1 MRRHALPSRG
11 RSWLLCA
18 AIAAML
24 PAAAVAET
32 ATPPLLRAADV
43 LDSIG
48 VNLHIAYSDT
58 SYAAVDRVRAA
69 LAYAGIGHV
78 RNLLQSNVGEPAA
91 AVHLEAFARTS
102 TVRFA
107 FVATDP
113 DLKRAGKWLNG
124 FATRFPG
131 RIAAVEGPNE
141 VDHWPI
147 GYAGLSGR
155 EAAVRYQRDLYALV
169 HADRALAGT
178 VVYGATGLAGSGA
191 EDLSAIMDFGNEH
204 PYARNGAPP
213 SGHLLLEIEGTHR
226 AIAPSRP
233 MVITETGYPTL
244 VGHPE
249 ISFGRD
255 GVSED
260 VQARY
265 LLDLL
270 LDFRKAGVARTYLY
284 ELMDEKPDPAGRSI
298 EQHYGIFNGDGTPK
312 KAATALRNLT
322 ALLKDDGRG
331 AATFEPAPLDVTVA
345 GLPPSGAAM
354 TLAKEDGSY
363 QVVVWA
369 EPRIWDAAASRPIA
383 PETHE
388 VDVALEGPARALA
401 VHDPLVGPASLAPPV
416 VARHIAVQVTDHP
429 VVVEVRPASP

>member
-1 MRRHALPSRG
+1 MRPPSLHARHA
-11 RSWLLCA
+11 SWLLSA
-18 AIAAML
+18 AMAAML
-24 PAAAVAET
+24 PAAAAGAT
-32 ATPPLLRAADV
+32 ATPVLRAADV
-43 LDSIG
+43 VDSIG

-58 SYAAVDRVRAA
+58 AYAAVDRVRAA

-78 RNLLQSNVGEPAA
+78 RNLLQSHIGEPAA

-102 TVRFA
+102 NVRFA

-113 DLKRAGKWLNG
+113 DLTRAGSWLAG

-147 GYAGLSGR
+147 GYAGLTGR

-169 HADRALAGT
+169 HADRALAGA
-178 VVYGATGLAGSGA
+178 VVYGATGLGGGSP
-191 EDLSAIMDFGNEH
+191 EDLSAVMDFGNEH
-204 PYARNGAPP
+204 PYPRNGAPP
-213 SGHLLLEIEGTHR
+213 SGHLLVEIEGTHR
-226 AIAPSRP
+226 ALAPGRP

-270 LDFRKAGVARTYLY
+270 LDFRKAGVARTYFY
-284 ELMDEKPDPAGRSI
+284 ELMDEKPDPSGRSI
-298 EQHYGIFNGDGTPK
+298 EQHYGVFNGDGTPK
-312 KAATALRNLT
+312 KAATALHNLT
-322 ALLKDDGRG
+322 MLLKDGGRRAG
-331 AATFEPAPLDVTVA
+331 TFEPVPLGVTVS
-345 GLPPSGAAM
+345 GLPESGATM

-369 EPRIWDAAASRPIA
+369 EPPIWDAAAGRPIVPA
-383 PETHE
+383 AHA
-388 VDVALEGPARALA
+388 VDVAIEGAARPLA
-401 VHDPLVGPASLAPPV
+401 VYDPLSGPERLTPPL

-429 VVVEVRPASP
+429 VLVEVKPALP

>member
-1 MRRHALPSRG
+1 MRRRPLPRG
-11 RSWLLCA
+11 PSWLLCA
-18 AIAAML
+18 TMAAIL
-24 PAAAVAET
+24 PAAAAAAET
-32 ATPPLLRAADV
+32 MRPPVLRAADV

-58 SYAAVDRVRAA
+58 AYAAVDRVRAA

-78 RNLLQSNVGEPAA
+78 RNLLQSHVGEPAA
-91 AVHLEAFARTS
+91 AVHLDAFARTS

-113 DLKRAGKWLNG
+113 DLTRAGTWLHG

-155 EAAVRYQRDLYALV
+155 EAAVRYQRDLYAHV
-169 HADRALAGT
+169 HADSALAGT
-178 VVYGATGLAGSGA
+178 VVYGATGLGGGPPA
-191 EDLSAIMDFGNEH
+191 DLSAIMDFGNEH
-204 PYARNGAPP
+204 PYPRNGAPP
-213 SGHLLLEIEGTHR
+213 SAHLLLEVEGTHR
-226 AIAPSRP
+226 ALAPSRP
-233 MVITETGYPTL
+233 MVVTETGYPTL

-255 GVSED
+255 GVSEA

-298 EQHYGIFNGDGTPK
+298 EQHYGMFNGDGTPK
-312 KAATALRNLT
+312 AAATALHNLT
-322 ALLKDDGRG
+322 MLLKDGGRRTG
-331 AATFEPAPLDVTVA
+331 SFEPAPLGVTVT
-345 GLPPSGAAM
+345 GLPQSGAAM
-354 TLAKEDGSY
+354 TLTKEDGSD

-369 EPRIWDAAASRPIA
+369 EPPIWDAAAGRPIA
-383 PETHE
+383 PEAHE
-388 VDVALEGPARALA
+388 VDVALEGEARALA
-401 VHDPLVGPASLAPPV
+401 VYDPLVGPASLERPV